1 MTITGAE
8 KTPAAPPIPMIVV
21 TECEEPEAAEKRLL
35 VRRFVGEF
43 KKFDIAPS
51 FKSTVYEV
59 AQGLVSSVQGQ
70 GGKTLCSPADTL
82 ANIIKT
88 CAGWDSVALGEE
100 FKVWRAGHHFPHA
113 HVKEYLNLDSVIETA
128 EFVKIWLTAEEAYQS
143 VTVISSFL
151 IIS

>member
-1 MTITGAE
+1 
-8 KTPAAPPIPMIVV
+8 MIVV
-21 TECEEPEAAEKRLL
+21 TECEEPEAVEKRMLM
-35 VRRFVGEF
+35 RRFVGEF

-51 FKSTVYEV
+51 FKPTVYEV
-59 AQGLVSSVQGQ
+59 ALRLGGGVSSVRGQ

-88 CAGWDSVALGEE
+88 CAGWDSVALEDE
-100 FKVWRAGHHFPHA
+100 FKVWRADHHFPHV
-113 HVKEYLNLDSVIETA
+113 HVKEYLNLDSIIETA
-128 EFVKIWLTAEEAYQS
+128 KFVKTWLTAEEAYQS

>member
-1 MTITGAE
+1 
-8 KTPAAPPIPMIVV
+8 MIVA
-21 TECEEPEAAEKRLL
+21 TGCEEPEAAEKRML

-59 AQGLVSSVQGQ
+59 ALGLGGEASSVQGQ
-70 GGKTLCSPADTL
+70 GGKALCAPTDTL
-82 ANIIKT
+82 ADIIET
-88 CAGWDSVALGEE
+88 CAGWDSVALGDE
-100 FKVWRAGHHFPHA
+100 FKVWRADHHFPHA
-113 HVKEYLNLDSVIETA
+113 HVKEYLNLDSIMETA
-128 EFVKIWLTAEEAYQS
+128 DFVKTWLTAEEAYQS